1 MRPATPPAPAAS
13 AAVPIE
19 YLERSKIHVRGA
31 VTGRVYAFSRSIP
44 VQHVD
49 PRDAPRLLGT
59 RFFRR
64 VA

>member
-1 MRPATPPAPAAS
+1 MRPAAPLAPVS
-13 AAVPIE
+13 GTVAVE
-19 YLERSKIHVRGA
+19 YLERTKIQVRGA
-31 VTGRVYAFSRSIP
+31 VTGRVYEFSRAIP
-44 VQHVD
+44 LQHVD

>member
-1 MRPATPPAPAAS
+1 VS
-13 AAVPIE
+13 GAVAVE
-19 YLERSKIHVRGA
+19 YLERTKIQVRGA
-31 VTGRVYAFSRSIP
+31 VTGRVYEFSRAVP
-44 VQHVD
+44 LQHVD

>member
-1 MRPATPPAPAAS
+1 MRPASPLAPVS
-13 AAVPIE
+13 GAVPIE

-31 VTGRVYAFSRSIP
+31 VTGRVYEFSRAVP